1 MLIKK
6 RMAKIFVLSI
16 EGVYLCNV
24 MTNYYPWGAMSLQ
37 NDNFAR

>member
-6 RMAKIFVLSI
+6 RMAKIFVLSV

-24 MTNYYPWGAMSLQ
+24 MTNYYYPWGG
-37 NDNFAR
+37 DEFAE